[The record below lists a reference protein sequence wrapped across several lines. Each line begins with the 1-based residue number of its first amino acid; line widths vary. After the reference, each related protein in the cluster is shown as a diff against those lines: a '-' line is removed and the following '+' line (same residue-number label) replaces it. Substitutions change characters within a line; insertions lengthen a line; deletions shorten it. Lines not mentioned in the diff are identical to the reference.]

1 MIRTPGAAVHRRPT
15 SPRPLLAGAAQ
26 YVAMSTPA
34 APRTRFRIAALTAA
48 DAVLRREPFPF
59 LVARQTLEDAARAE
73 LDRDFPRYAGAGF
86 FPYADADCGPAVREL
101 VAELCRPE
109 VATVLGEQ
117 LGIERLGQYP
127 TLVTLCRALNS
138 RHGNIHTDS
147 LSKVATALVYL
158 NPDWRAGSPGSLRF
172 LANATDIDA
181 LVAPELP
188 PLYGNFAIFR
198 RTDCSYHGHLPYEG
212 ERRVIQVAWVTSED
226 EKRRKTRRGR
236 LSRVVKWL
244 AGALDRRF
252 GRRG

>member
-1 MIRTPGAAVHRRPT
+1 MP
-15 SPRPLLAGAAQ
+15 
-26 YVAMSTPA
+26 TPA
-34 APRTRFRIAALTAA
+34 AATPRFRIAALTAA
-48 DAVLRREPFPF
+48 DALRRREPFPF
-59 LVARQTLEDAARAE
+59 LVAHQTLEEGARTE
-73 LDRDFPRYAGAGF
+73 LERDFPRYAGAGF

-109 VATVLGEQ
+109 VATVLGAQ
-117 LGIERLGQYP
+117 LGIEDLGQYP

-158 NPDWRAGSPGSLRF
+158 NPEWHAGSAGSLRF
-172 LANATDIDA
+172 LANGTDIEA

-236 LSRVVKWL
+236 LSRVVKWF

-252 GRRG
+252 GRRA